1 MILDGTFSSFFL
13 YLFPYRSLK
22 GKRDF
27 DTENLGF
34 WGRKKIFMHKMLQSM
49 ERIKVERTVI

>member
-1 MILDGTFSSFFL
+1 MILDGTSSSFFL

-27 DTENLGF
+27 DTENLRF

-49 ERIKVERTVI
+49 RESRLSEQ